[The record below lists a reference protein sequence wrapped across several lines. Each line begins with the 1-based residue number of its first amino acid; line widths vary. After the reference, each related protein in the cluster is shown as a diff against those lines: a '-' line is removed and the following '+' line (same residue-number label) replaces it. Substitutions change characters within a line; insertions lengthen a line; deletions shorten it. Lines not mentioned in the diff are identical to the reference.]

1 MIFLKVSVLG
11 IDFTSTFLA
20 SMEGNQK
27 FYPKIQLRSFVF
39 FSGGAESFF
48 PLLLDIA
55 SPNLVCP
62 RGIDNDE
69 TREEEE
75 KVRQP
80 GCVPR
85 HPAHVQSANQ
95 D

>member
-1 MIFLKVSVLG
+1 M
-11 IDFTSTFLA
+11 
-20 SMEGNQK
+20 
-27 FYPKIQLRSFVF
+27 F

-55 SPNLVCP
+55 SPNFVCP

-69 TREEEE
+69 TSEEEE
-75 KVRQP
+75 KGRQP
-80 GCVPR
+80 GCVSR

-95 D
+95 DGPTRYDHEC